1 MEKTAILLGA
11 NNKASVVKQM
21 NEVLQFERNLA
32 RIYEPKGKLRDSDK
46 IYNKM
51 TIADLQQM
59 APSVCNERSSSKKY
73 RFTTAPIKYFQSCTV
88 LSSQL
93 QWRLETTK
101 AFSARENLS
110 VIVQRMYTL
119 YPGGHLKRTFVFLSG
134 YKTVP
139 QYRSK
144 NINVNTN
151 AISYKRESLHA

>member
-93 QWRLETTK
+93 QWRQQKLLALEK
-101 AFSARENLS
+101 ISVLLS
-110 VIVQRMYTL
+110 
-119 YPGGHLKRTFVFLSG
+119 
-134 YKTVP
+134 
-139 QYRSK
+139 
-144 NINVNTN
+144 N
-151 AISYKRESLHA
+151 ACTHYIQVDT